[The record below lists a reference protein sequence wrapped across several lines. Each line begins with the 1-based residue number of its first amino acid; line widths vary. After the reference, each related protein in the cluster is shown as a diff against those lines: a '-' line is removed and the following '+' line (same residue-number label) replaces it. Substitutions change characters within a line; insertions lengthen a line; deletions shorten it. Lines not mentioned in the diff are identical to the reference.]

1 MPGSGFK
8 SVLRGGFSERV
19 TCEQRPGEDEVMQGV
34 AQGPCRSGVPS
45 APRL

>member
-8 SVLRGGFSERV
+8 RVLRGGFSERV
-19 TCEQRPGEDEVMQGV
+19 TCEQRPGEDEVMQGE
-34 AQGPCRSGVPS
+34 AWGPCWAGVPA

>member
-8 SVLRGGFSERV
+8 RVLRGGFSERV
-19 TCEQRPGEDEVMQGV
+19 TYEQRPREDEVMKGE
-34 AQGPCRSGVPS
+34 AQGPCRSGVPA